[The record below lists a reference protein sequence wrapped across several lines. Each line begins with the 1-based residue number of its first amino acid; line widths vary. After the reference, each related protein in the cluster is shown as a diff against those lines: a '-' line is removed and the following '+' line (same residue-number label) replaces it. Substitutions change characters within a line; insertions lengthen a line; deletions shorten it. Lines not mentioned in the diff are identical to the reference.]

1 MTKVKTD
8 PLLEENQEENKT
20 EKTEKK
26 GEGGLEVEAIKK
38 FPDDLIARTK
48 YILDNSEHTN
58 FILPLAE
65 GENNGAYDTANI
77 NGYKLT
83 IKKGVMVNIP
93 VAVAQL
99 FAEKYRIAMTVGE
112 DKRADRAGMADALN

>member
-38 FPDDLIARTK
+38 FPDDLLARTK

-99 FAEKYRIAMTVGE
+99 FAEKYRIAMTAGE

>member
-26 GEGGLEVEAIKK
+26 GKGGLEVEAIKK

-99 FAEKYRIAMTVGE
+99 FAEKYRIAMTAGE

>member
-99 FAEKYRIAMTVGE
+99 FAEKYRIAMTAGE